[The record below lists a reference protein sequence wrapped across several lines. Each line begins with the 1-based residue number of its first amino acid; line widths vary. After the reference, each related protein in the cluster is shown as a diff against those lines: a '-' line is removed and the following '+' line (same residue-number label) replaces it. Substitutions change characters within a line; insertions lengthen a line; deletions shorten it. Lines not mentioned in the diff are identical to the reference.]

1 MSSFYLGTAKEV
13 FAMIFDE
20 ENKRG
25 EKVKERNKVRE
36 KLLSSFES
44 INVSIFPA
52 PCEDVHDLDPNTTSE
67 EFRESVK
74 ELKDAILDQ
83 MSQPRSFGTV
93 VVNSQN
99 VDVLVKKFVEELEEG
114 DIVHVKSVVSQLQR
128 GVVDEAKR
136 CFEEN
141 LIEAYKEIDVP
152 VRDGLE
158 ELLTQERDAL
168 LDAFE
173 QNTAK
178 VDLEAVYKDE
188 VLEDLEHFADRELE
202 AKRKENLLAIQSRE
216 AEQNAILAT
225 AVEEF
230 RSAAESKLRRG
241 EEGSRQMQQ
250 RFPELK
256 NRMVSNFLEKTGELD
271 WIPEVVEKELE
282 KLKRWVSIRLDEKVK
297 AKQKEEEYA
306 ERSEQ
311 HVRLSR
317 AADDFRLGV
326 ESGLQ
331 KSKEWSTSGLRQTFQ
346 QEKEKLIGIFRN
358 STDGLHRISQQRE
371 AELEKLTSWAAKK
384 FEEKVQAANEAE
396 CLRERGMLIDNEFLI
411 E

>member
-1 MSSFYLGTAKEV
+1 M
-13 FAMIFDE
+13 
-20 ENKRG
+20 
-25 EKVKERNKVRE
+25 
-36 KLLSSFES
+36 
-44 INVSIFPA
+44 
-52 PCEDVHDLDPNTTSE
+52 
-67 EFRESVK
+67 
-74 ELKDAILDQ
+74 
-83 MSQPRSFGTV
+83 
-93 VVNSQN
+93 
-99 VDVLVKKFVEELEEG
+99 
-114 DIVHVKSVVSQLQR
+114 
-128 GVVDEAKR
+128 
-136 CFEEN
+136 
-141 LIEAYKEIDVP
+141 
-152 VRDGLE
+152 RDGLE

-188 VLEDLEHFADRELE
+188 VLEDLENFADREID
-202 AKRKENLLAIQSRE
+202 AKRKGNLLAIQSRE

-230 RSAAESKLRRG
+230 RSAVESKLRRG

-256 NRMVSNFLEKTGELD
+256 NRMVSNLLEKTGQLD
-271 WIPEVVEKELE
+271 WIPEMVEKELE

-297 AKQKEEEYA
+297 AKQKEEKYA

-311 HVRLSR
+311 HE
-317 AADDFRLGV
+317 FRLGV
-326 ESGLQ
+326 ESELQ
-331 KSKEWSTSGLRQTFQ
+331 KSKEWSTPGRSQTFQ
-346 QEKEKLIGIFRN
+346 QEKERLIGIFRN

-396 CLRERGMLIDNEFLI
+396 RLRERGMLIDN
-411 E
+411 